1 METARLDLFVSYRHA
16 DGSPVRVLI
25 EALRRQGLRV
35 WFDETAIP
43 DFGSITAEA
52 RRGIEDSKALLA
64 YYSADYPR
72 SRACQ
77 WELTTAFIAAQRHG
91 DPRERILVVNP
102 EASPDHIEPVE
113 LRDARYYPAPVSQD
127 AMRDLVGA
135 VAGHVASL
143 EQPLGRA
150 TSDGLWVPA
159 PAVSAPRFVGRIRDM
174 WRVHSAL
181 AATDAAM
188 TQAAAGPGVAV
199 VHGIGGA
206 GKSLL
211 VQEYALR
218 FGAAYPG
225 GVFLLRA
232 GGGEESL
239 VPDREEAQD
248 EAETQRRAQ
257 LRQFARVLLGPERMH
272 LLDAMTPEDVDAVL
286 RTALAA
292 RGSCLWIV
300 DDLPPG
306 LTADQL
312 SRWLGPP
319 PAKTVITTRS
329 GEYGGLPNVLLG
341 RLEHE
346 EAVQLLTARERPTQP
361 AEASAADE
369 IVEDLGCHALAVD
382 VASAAV
388 RLQGY
393 AQLRDGLRDLSAD
406 ELELAAR
413 LRDELPTGHERSIA
427 VTLSRSIQRLGE
439 AGLDLLR
446 LAASLA
452 PEPIPAE
459 IISTVFASADN
470 LGERETR
477 WRSTQAVDD
486 VASMSLAE
494 PAMGNAWRV
503 HELVSR
509 TMLLSGQGAPRRHE
523 LRTAAVDVIANQIR
537 SSAGIQAQ
545 VIDLNTHAQLLPLL
559 PHARWL
565 IRTADD
571 EPTAGLLGLV
581 ARYDD
586 AAGSLD
592 SAEKLLRRQLDAYRR
607 LYGAEDTRTWE
618 TVTFLTAV
626 LLERGALEEALMLQ
640 NAALAAFQEQVG
652 EDDPRTLAAMH
663 SLGEMLDA
671 NGKVAE
677 ARQLIRQAVQ
687 ARARVMGP
695 QHRDTLDSMTALA
708 YSLAENGEFDEATS
722 LGMSVLLARRGML
735 GDHHVDTLTAMSS
748 LAFILQKSGQ
758 LNESLELYAEALE
771 GRLETLGEDS
781 PWTLDSMHDVANN
794 LVDLANL
801 AEMSGDSDPG
811 RRLGFLEGA
820 RELNAR
826 VLERRRQLLGD
837 EAPKTLSSAA
847 NLADTMRALGDLSAA
862 HELNLKILET
872 RRRVLGPE
880 HPDTLTTL
888 NNIAVGLYQAGD
900 QQGASETMA
909 YVLDARSRVLGA
921 DHPLTL
927 DTMSSLAAILT
938 STGDLVRAIDLG
950 ERAVTGLKRVLGP
963 GHPLTRRAFM
973 NLVGALGET
982 SDRSTT
988 RAVIARVAP
997 NGPAEFFPSQ

>member
-1 METARLDLFVSYRHA
+1 MQTARFDLFVSYRHA
-16 DGSPVRVLI
+16 DGGSVRVLGD
-25 EALRRQGLRV
+25 ALRQQGLRV
-35 WFDETAIP
+35 WFDDTAIP

-77 WELTTAFIAAQRHG
+77 WELTAAFTAAQQHG

-113 LRDARYYPAPVSQD
+113 LRDARYYPAPVGQH
-127 AMRDLVGA
+127 AMRDLVIA
-135 VAGHVASL
+135 VAAHVSSL
-143 EQPLGRA
+143 EQPLGSA

-181 AATDAAM
+181 GATDAGM

-218 FGAAYPG
+218 FGGAYPG
-225 GVFLLRA
+225 GVFWLRA
-232 GGGEESL
+232 GGGEESS
-239 VPDREEAQD
+239 VPDREG
-248 EAETQRRAQ
+248 AETQRRTQ

-272 LLDAMTPEDVDAVL
+272 LLDEMTPEDVDAVL
-286 RTALAA
+286 RTALTA

-319 PAKTVITTRS
+319 PAKTIITTRS
-329 GEYGGLPNVLLG
+329 GEYGGLPNVPLG

-346 EAVQLLTARERPTQP
+346 EAIQLLTARERPTQP
-361 AEASAADE
+361 SEASAADE

-382 VASAAV
+382 VASAAA

-439 AGLDLLR
+439 SGLDFLR

-452 PEPIPAE
+452 PEPIPVE

-477 WRSTQAVDD
+477 WRSTEAVDD

-494 PAMGNAWRV
+494 RAMGTAWRV

-523 LRTAAVDVIANQIR
+523 LRTAAVDVIADRIR

-545 VIDLNTHAQLLPLL
+545 VMDLDTHAQLLPLL

-571 EPTAGLLGLV
+571 EPTAGLVGVV
-581 ARYDD
+581 ALYDH
-586 AAGSLD
+586 AGGSLD
-592 SAEKLLRRQLDAYRR
+592 SAEKLWRHQLDANRR
-607 LYGAEDTRTWE
+607 LYGEEDTRTLR
-618 TVTFLTAV
+618 TMTFLAEV
-626 LLERGALEEALMLQ
+626 LVRRGALEEALRLQ
-640 NAALAAFQEQVG
+640 NAALAAFREQVG
-652 EDDPRTLAAMH
+652 EDDPRTLGAMH

-671 NGKVAE
+671 KGEVSE
-677 ARQLIRQAVQ
+677 ARQLIRQAVE

-695 QHRDTLDSMTALA
+695 EHRDTLDSMSMLA
-708 YSLAENGEFDEATS
+708 YMLAEQGEFAEAAS
-722 LGMSVLLARRGML
+722 LGMSVLLARRDML
-735 GDHHVDTLTAMSS
+735 GDHHVDTLTAMSAV
-748 LAFILQKSGQ
+748 AFILQKSGQ
-758 LNESLELYAEALE
+758 LDDSLELYAQALD
-771 GRLETLGEDS
+771 GRIETLGEDS
-781 PWTLDSMHDVANN
+781 PQTLDSMHDLAQA
-794 LVDLANL
+794 LVDLA
-801 AEMSGDSDPG
+801 ARDEMDEHSDPG
-811 RRLGFLEGA
+811 RRLGFLESA

-826 VLERRRQLLGD
+826 VLERRSQLLGD
-837 EAPKTLSSAA
+837 EAPKTLASAG
-847 NLADTMRALGDLSAA
+847 NLADTLRALGDFSAA
-862 HELNLKILET
+862 HELNLKTLET

-880 HPDTLTTL
+880 HPSTLTTL
-888 NNIAVGLYQAGD
+888 NNIAVGLYQVGD
-900 QQGASETMA
+900 QQGAGETMA
-909 YVLDARSRVLGA
+909 HVLDARSRVLGA

-927 DTMSSLAAILT
+927 ETMSSLAAILT
-938 STGDLVRAIDLG
+938 STGDLARAIDLG
-950 ERAVTGLKRVLGP
+950 ERAVTGLKRVLGL
-963 GHPLTRRAFM
+963 GHPLTTQAFM
-973 NLVGALGET
+973 NLVNALGKAP
-982 SDRSTT
+982 DPSTT

-997 NGPAEFFPSQ
+997 NGPAEFFPS